1 MAEYKTPGVYIEE
14 TPHFPAAVIAVE
26 TALPA
31 FIGYTEKAASGNTS
45 LMLVATTIHSML
57 DYERLFGGPPPQ
69 DVTLWLDAQ
78 SNIVEA
84 AANHAFYL
92 YDSLRLFFRNG
103 GAACVIVAVGD
114 YHSEITQAALTQGL
128 AAIEKVEEATLIA
141 MPDAVTLADHGT
153 SLYAAA
159 LAQSAGM
166 YNRMTLC
173 DLRHQPDQDS
183 FEDEAAYFRDHI
195 GNEHL
200 KYGAAYG
207 PWLIASFA
215 REPRLGKLTLKCRL
229 GDAAG
234 QASNETVLL
243 PESLT
248 ADATIKS
255 KISDIYLIERACNS
269 ITAYEAGLLKN
280 ALTLEQA
287 AANLLTGSSDVA
299 GSSDTASDYQAG
311 LQAQSHW
318 FLTLLESL
326 STVATDCPES
336 TLVKVASTITGQAQ
350 ARMAPTLR
358 LLVAHHHAL
367 LSHTGI
373 TLIDE
378 AASCLLLGLKDKA
391 AMLALGPL
399 PDVEAQYTAA
409 PADIARVRLTLA
421 ALQDMIA
428 TASDWFR
435 QIKLSSEA
443 TRRALNQDL
452 YATFALFRAWADHS
466 TRLLNTL
473 PPSGAIAGICA
484 QVDASRGVWKAPASV
499 TVAEVLE
506 PAVHVNDNESDQYN
520 VHASGK
526 SINLIREFPGKGTWV
541 WGARTLAGNDNE
553 WRYVSTRRFFG
564 MVEASIA
571 NSLQSFVFEPNDANT
586 WVKVTAVI
594 GNFLTSLWRQ
604 GALQGSKP
612 EHAFFVNAGLG
623 KTMTA
628 LDVSEKRLIVEIG
641 LAVVRPAE
649 FIIARIKLT
658 VQ

>member
-14 TPHFPAAVIAVE
+14 TPNFPPAVSAVE

-31 FIGYTEKAASGNTS
+31 FIGYTEKAASGDTS
-45 LMLVATTIHSML
+45 LALVATRIQSLTE
-57 DYERLFGGPPPQ
+57 YERLFGGAPPQ

-78 SNIVEA
+78 SNIVDA
-84 AANHAFYL
+84 AVNHAFYV
-92 YDSLRLFFRNG
+92 YDSLRLFFSNG
-103 GAACVIVAVGD
+103 GGACLIVSVGD
-114 YHSEITQAALTQGL
+114 YHSDITQAAMLQGL
-128 AAIEKVEEATLIA
+128 AAIEKAEEATLIV
-141 MPDAVTLADHGT
+141 MPDAVALADHGT
-153 SLYAAA
+153 SLYTSA
-159 LAQSAGM
+159 LAQCAGV

-173 DLRHQPDQDS
+173 DLRHQPDQDG
-183 FEDEAAYFRDHI
+183 FEDEVAYFRDHI
-195 GNEHL
+195 GIEHL

-207 PWLIASFA
+207 PWLVTSFP
-215 REPRLGKLTLKCRL
+215 REPRLGQLTLKCRL
-229 GDAAG
+229 GEVANQTD
-234 QASNETVLL
+234 SETVLQ
-243 PESLT
+243 PENLT
-248 ADATIKS
+248 ADATVKS
-255 KISDIYLIERACNS
+255 KISDIYLIERAC
-269 ITAYEAGLLKN
+269 TLQKEAEAALLKN

-287 AANLLTGSSDVA
+287 AANLLTGSDDIA
-299 GSSDTASDYQAG
+299 GASGTARDYQAG
-311 LQAQSHW
+311 LQAQSRW
-318 FLTLLESL
+318 FLMLLESL
-326 STVATDCPES
+326 STAATACPDS
-336 TLVKVASTITGQAQ
+336 KLLKVASTITGQAQ
-350 ARMAPTLR
+350 ARMAPALR

-373 TLIDE
+373 ALIDE
-378 AASCLLLGLKDKA
+378 AASCLLLGLKDKN

-399 PDVEAQYTAA
+399 PEVEAEYTAA
-409 PADIARVRLTLA
+409 PAEIARVRV
-421 ALQDMIA
+421 ALVALKGMIA
-428 TASDWFR
+428 AAIDWFR
-435 QIKLSSEA
+435 QIKLSNEA
-443 TRRALNQDL
+443 NLRAFNQDL
-452 YATFALFRAWADHS
+452 YTRFSLFHAWADRA
-466 TRLLNTL
+466 TGRLNTL
-473 PPSGAIAGICA
+473 PASGAIAGICA
-484 QVDASRGVWKAPASV
+484 QIDASRGVWKSPASV
-499 TVAEVLE
+499 TVEKALE
-506 PAVHVNDNESDQYN
+506 PAVHFKDGRTEQFN

-586 WVKVTAVI
+586 WAKAIAMVS
-594 GNFLTSLWRQ
+594 NFLTTLWKQ